1 MGAHTT
7 TTFCFWKG
15 GELLFPILQVCAGER
30 TDLEISLPEDL
41 AIFAHAVNN
50 GDLSGRADLTVRL
63 TADLDLT
70 GFRWVP
76 IGFGEAEFAGVF
88 DGVGH
93 TIRGLTIQKKGPG
106 NYGLF
111 GAVSGTVQNVA
122 AGTIQN
128 LAGDPHSALG
138 GIVGE
143 LSGGVV
149 RNCAAEFTVDGG
161 GEPLGLFAGGVAGV
175 VEQGGLVQ
183 NCRSSAR
190 MKNVQAHFLY
200 LGGVAGAVMDSRVER
215 CTYTGAI
222 TVLGGEI
229 YYIDVG
235 GIAGNVQG
243 RSSVTGC
250 LHLGV
255 LDASAYDFNCACIG
269 GVIGRVEGPAV
280 VRDCCNRGSVS
291 GGERAVGGILGD
303 FSLYDRVAEAD
314 CVLENCLNLGEV
326 VQSPDSCSA
335 SCGGIVG
342 EIINKA
348 VDRPVQVRNCVSLG
362 ELNCLGKDGPAHPIT
377 AYAEGAVF
385 ENNYYDE
392 SLPAQGRE
400 DLRAAVAAGCAAKPA
415 AYLTSNEFLEDMERR
430 GGRYALGTDGML
442 TVRDLETGVNAYDD
456 E

>member
-1 MGAHTT
+1 MFPISQTSVGEKVALEI
-7 TTFCFWKG
+7 G
-15 GELLFPILQVCAGER
+15 LPEELLDFARMVNSGE
-30 TDLEISLPEDL
+30 
-41 AIFAHAVNN
+41 
-50 GDLSGRADLTVRL
+50 LSGRADVTVRL
-63 TADLDLT
+63 TADLDMT
-70 GFRWVP
+70 GTKWVP
-76 IGFGEAEFAGVF
+76 IGFGGACFSGVF
-88 DGVGH
+88 DGSGH
-93 TIRGLTIQKKGPG
+93 TISGVTFRKEWPG

-111 GAVSGTVQNVA
+111 GHVTGTLQNVTVT
-122 AGTIQN
+122 GTIYN
-128 LAGDPHSALG
+128 RSGEPHSAVG
-138 GIVGE
+138 GIVGD
-143 LSGGVV
+143 LAGGVV
-149 RNCAAEFTVDGG
+149 RNCAADLVIDSNRRS
-161 GEPLGLFAGGVAGV
+161 LGFFAGGIVGLL
-175 VEQGGLVQ
+175 EKGGLVQ
-183 NCRSSAR
+183 NCRSSVR
-190 MKNVQAHFLY
+190 VDNVLANFLY

-250 LHLGV
+250 LVLGV
-255 LDASAYDFNCACIG
+255 LDATAYDFNCACIG

-303 FSLYDRVAEAD
+303 FSLYDRVAEDA
-314 CVLENCLNLGEV
+314 CLLENCLNLGEV

-362 ELNCLGKDGPAHPIT
+362 ELTCLGKDGPAHPIA

-385 ENNYYDE
+385 ENNYYDDR
-392 SLPAQGRE
+392 LPTQGRE
-400 DLRAAVAAGCAAKPA
+400 DLRAAVAAGCTAKPA

-442 TVRDLETGVNAYDD
+442 TVRELENGGNAYDD

>member
-1 MGAHTT
+1 MG
-7 TTFCFWKG
+7 
-15 GELLFPILQVCAGER
+15 LLE
-30 TDLEISLPEDL
+30 
-41 AIFAHAVNN
+41 
-50 GDLSGRADLTVRL
+50 
-63 TADLDLT
+63 
-70 GFRWVP
+70 
-76 IGFGEAEFAGVF
+76 
-88 DGVGH
+88 
-93 TIRGLTIQKKGPG
+93 K
-106 NYGLF
+106 
-111 GAVSGTVQNVA
+111 
-122 AGTIQN
+122 
-128 LAGDPHSALG
+128 
-138 GIVGE
+138 
-143 LSGGVV
+143 
-149 RNCAAEFTVDGG
+149 
-161 GEPLGLFAGGVAGV
+161 
-175 VEQGGLVQ
+175 GGLVQ
-183 NCRSSAR
+183 NCRSSVR
-190 MKNVQAHFLY
+190 VDNVLANFLY

-250 LHLGV
+250 LNLGV
-255 LDASAYDFNCACIG
+255 LDATAYDFNCACIG

-362 ELNCLGKDGPAHPIT
+362 ELTCLGKDGPAHPIT

-400 DLRAAVAAGCAAKPA
+400 DLRAAVAAGCTAKPA

-442 TVRDLETGVNAYDD
+442 TVRELENGGNAYDD

>member
-1 MGAHTT
+1 MFPISQTSVGEKVALEI
-7 TTFCFWKG
+7 G
-15 GELLFPILQVCAGER
+15 LPDELLDFARMVNSGE
-30 TDLEISLPEDL
+30 
-41 AIFAHAVNN
+41 
-50 GDLSGRADLTVRL
+50 LSGRADVTVRL
-63 TADLDLT
+63 TADLDMT
-70 GFRWVP
+70 GTKWVP
-76 IGFGEAEFAGVF
+76 IGFGGACFSGIF
-88 DGVGH
+88 DGGGH
-93 TIRGLTIQKKGPG
+93 TISGVTFRKEWPG

-111 GAVSGTVQNVA
+111 GYVT
-122 AGTIQN
+122 GTIQN
-128 LAGDPHSALG
+128 VTVTGTIYNRSGEPHSAVG
-138 GIVGE
+138 GIVGD
-143 LSGGVV
+143 LAGGVV
-149 RNCAAEFTVDGG
+149 RNCAADLVIDSNRRS
-161 GEPLGLFAGGVAGV
+161 LGFFAGGIAGLL
-175 VEQGGLVQ
+175 EKGGLVQ
-183 NCRSSAR
+183 NCRSSVR
-190 MKNVQAHFLY
+190 VDNVLANFLY

-250 LHLGV
+250 LDLGV
-255 LDASAYDFNCACIG
+255 LDATAYDFNCACIG

-442 TVRDLETGVNAYDD
+442 TVRELENGGNAYDD

>member
-1 MGAHTT
+1 MLPISQITDEKVALEIGLPD
-7 TTFCFWKG
+7 
-15 GELLFPILQVCAGER
+15 ELLDFARMVNSGE
-30 TDLEISLPEDL
+30 
-41 AIFAHAVNN
+41 
-50 GDLSGRADLTVRL
+50 LSGRADVTVRL
-63 TADLDLT
+63 TADLDMT
-70 GFRWVP
+70 GTKWVP
-76 IGFGEAEFAGVF
+76 IGFGGACFSGVF
-88 DGVGH
+88 DGGGH
-93 TIRGLTIQKKGPG
+93 TISGVTFRKKWPG

-111 GAVSGTVQNVA
+111 GYVTGAIQNVTVT
-122 AGTIQN
+122 GTIYN
-128 LAGDPHSALG
+128 RSGEPHSAVG
-138 GIVGE
+138 GIVGD
-143 LSGGVV
+143 LAGGVV
-149 RNCAAEFTVDGG
+149 RNCAADLVIDSNRRS
-161 GEPLGLFAGGVAGV
+161 LGFFAGGIVGLL
-175 VEQGGLVQ
+175 EKGGLVQ
-183 NCRSSAR
+183 NCRSSVR
-190 MKNVQAHFLY
+190 VDNVLANFLY

-250 LHLGV
+250 LNLGV

-280 VRDCCNRGSVS
+280 VRDCCNWGSVS

-303 FSLYDRVAEAD
+303 FSLYDRVAEDA
-314 CVLENCLNLGEV
+314 CLLENCLNLGKV

-362 ELNCLGKDGPAHPIT
+362 ELNCLGKDGPAHPIA

-385 ENNYYDE
+385 EHNYFDQRLSVQGE
-392 SLPAQGRE
+392 GVPQEQVAQGCTARPVE
-400 DLRAAVAAGCAAKPA
+400 KLLAELPELDSRYTIGPDGA
-415 AYLTSNEFLEDMERR
+415 LTIRNLEI
-430 GGRYALGTDGML
+430 GGGI
-442 TVRDLETGVNAYDD
+442 
-456 E
+456 

>member
-1 MGAHTT
+1 M
-7 TTFCFWKG
+7 
-15 GELLFPILQVCAGER
+15 
-30 TDLEISLPEDL
+30 
-41 AIFAHAVNN
+41 
-50 GDLSGRADLTVRL
+50 
-63 TADLDLT
+63 
-70 GFRWVP
+70 
-76 IGFGEAEFAGVF
+76 
-88 DGVGH
+88 
-93 TIRGLTIQKKGPG
+93 TIQKKWPG

-111 GAVSGTVQNVA
+111 GYVTGAIQNVTVT
-122 AGTIQN
+122 GTIYN
-128 LAGDPHSALG
+128 RSGEPHSAVG
-138 GIVGE
+138 GIVGD
-143 LSGGVV
+143 LAGGVI
-149 RNCAAEFTVDGG
+149 RNCSADLVIDSNRRS
-161 GEPLGLFAGGVAGV
+161 LGFFAGGIVGLL
-175 VEQGGLVQ
+175 EKGGLVQ
-183 NCRSSAR
+183 NCRSSVR
-190 MKNVQAHFLY
+190 VDNVLANFLY

-250 LHLGV
+250 LNLGV

-303 FSLYDRVAEAD
+303 FSLYDRVAEDA
-314 CVLENCLNLGEV
+314 CLLENCLNLGKV

-362 ELNCLGKDGPAHPIT
+362 ELTCLGKDGPAHPIA
-377 AYAEGAVF
+377 AYAGDSGDVQEVQYIAGGDAWLF
-385 ENNYYDE
+385 TR
-392 SLPAQGRE
+392 GRA
-400 DLRAAVAAGCAAKPA
+400 RPCQWSKPA
-415 AYLTSNEFLEDMERR
+415 PDLPLQIADGAETVLLNRGRTYLAIVDVDEQPAFTF
-430 GGRYALGTDGML
+430 
-442 TVRDLETGVNAYDD
+442 NA
-456 E
+456 

>member
-1 MGAHTT
+1 MGSPTIGNQKEFAIKQAADMLPVVSNNKVFIVADTETT
-7 TTFCFWKG
+7 GFG
-15 GELLFPILQVCAGER
+15 AYDDI
-30 TDLEISLPEDL
+30 LEI
-41 AIFAHAVNN
+41 
-50 GDLSGRADLTVRL
+50 
-63 TADLDLT
+63 
-70 GFRWVP
+70 
-76 IGFGEAEFAGVF
+76 
-88 DGVGH
+88 
-93 TIRGLTIQKKGPG
+93 
-106 NYGLF
+106 
-111 GAVSGTVQNVA
+111 GAVK
-122 AGTIQN
+122 I
-128 LAGDPHSALG
+128 D
-138 GIVGE
+138 
-143 LSGGVV
+143 
-149 RNCAAEFTVDGG
+149 AET
-161 GEPLGLFAGGVAGV
+161 
-175 VEQGGLVQ
+175 
-183 NCRSSAR
+183 R
-190 MKNVQAHFLY
+190 K
-200 LGGVAGAVMDSRVER
+200 GVAGAVMDSSVER

-250 LHLGV
+250 LNLGV
-255 LDASAYDFNCACIG
+255 LDATAYDFNCACIG

-303 FSLYDRVAEAD
+303 FSLYDRVAEDA
-314 CVLENCLNLGEV
+314 CLLENCLNLGKV

-362 ELNCLGKDGPAHPIT
+362 ELTCLGKDGPAHPIA

-400 DLRAAVAAGCAAKPA
+400 DLRAAVAAGCTAKPA

-442 TVRDLETGVNAYDD
+442 TVRELENGGNAYDD

>member
-1 MGAHTT
+1 MFPISQTSVGEKVALEI
-7 TTFCFWKG
+7 G
-15 GELLFPILQVCAGER
+15 LPDELLDFARMVNSGE
-30 TDLEISLPEDL
+30 
-41 AIFAHAVNN
+41 
-50 GDLSGRADLTVRL
+50 LSGRADVKVRL
-63 TADLDLT
+63 TADLDMT
-70 GFRWVP
+70 GTKWVP
-76 IGFGEAEFAGVF
+76 IGFGGACFSGIF
-88 DGVGH
+88 DGCGH
-93 TIRGLTIQKKGPG
+93 TISAVTIQKKWPG

-111 GAVSGTVQNVA
+111 GYVTGAIQNVTVT
-122 AGTIQN
+122 GTIYN
-128 LAGDPHSALG
+128 RSGEPHSAVG
-138 GIVGE
+138 GIVGD
-143 LSGGVV
+143 LAGGVV
-149 RNCAAEFTVDGG
+149 RNCAADLVIDSNRRS
-161 GEPLGLFAGGVAGV
+161 LGFFAGGIAGLL
-175 VEQGGLVQ
+175 EKGGLVQ
-183 NCRSSAR
+183 NCRSSVR
-190 MKNVQAHFLY
+190 VDNVLANFLY

-250 LHLGV
+250 LNLGD

-314 CVLENCLNLGEV
+314 CVVNNCLNLGKV

-362 ELNCLGKDGPAHPIT
+362 ELTCLGKDGPAHPIT

-385 ENNYYDE
+385 ENN
-392 SLPAQGRE
+392 
-400 DLRAAVAAGCAAKPA
+400 
-415 AYLTSNEFLEDMERR
+415 
-430 GGRYALGTDGML
+430 
-442 TVRDLETGVNAYDD
+442 
-456 E
+456 

>member
-1 MGAHTT
+1 MNRNITLPISTA
-7 TTFCFWKG
+7 K
-15 GELLFPILQVCAGER
+15 ELM
-30 TDLEISLPEDL
+30 D
-41 AIFAHAVNN
+41 FAHAANKLHN
-50 GDLSGRADLTVRL
+50 EQHRDLVVTL
-63 TADLDLT
+63 TADIDLGGVEWT
-70 GFRWVP
+70 P
-76 IGFGEAEFAGVF
+76 ICNGGIPFYGLF
-88 DGVGH
+88 DGCGH
-93 TIRGLTIQKKGPG
+93 TIRGLAIKKKWPG

-111 GAVSGTVQNVA
+111 GYVTGAIQNVTVT
-122 AGTIQN
+122 GTIYN
-128 LAGDPHSALG
+128 RSGEPHSAVG
-138 GIVGE
+138 GIVGD
-143 LSGGVV
+143 LAGGVI
-149 RNCAAEFTVDGG
+149 RNCAADLVIDSNRRS
-161 GEPLGLFAGGVAGV
+161 LGFFAGGIAGLL
-175 VEQGGLVQ
+175 EKGGLVQ
-183 NCRSSAR
+183 NCRSSVR
-190 MKNVQAHFLY
+190 VDNVLANFLY

-250 LHLGV
+250 LNLGI
-255 LDASAYDFNCACIG
+255 LDASAYDFNCSSTG
-269 GVIGRVEGPAV
+269 GIVGRVEGPAV

-314 CVLENCLNLGEV
+314 CVLENCLNLGKV

-362 ELNCLGKDGPAHPIT
+362 ELNCLGKDGPAHPIA

-385 ENNYYDE
+385 ENNYCDE

-442 TVRDLETGVNAYDD
+442 TVRELENGGNAYDD

>member
-1 MGAHTT
+1 MLPISQITDEKVALEIGLPD
-7 TTFCFWKG
+7 
-15 GELLFPILQVCAGER
+15 ELL
-30 TDLEISLPEDL
+30 D
-41 AIFAHAVNN
+41 FARMVNSRK
-50 GDLSGRADLTVRL
+50 LSGRADVTVRL
-63 TADLDLT
+63 TADLDMT
-70 GFRWVP
+70 GTKWVP
-76 IGFGEAEFAGVF
+76 IGFGGACFSGIF
-88 DGVGH
+88 DGCGH
-93 TIRGLTIQKKGPG
+93 TISAVTIQKKWPG

-111 GAVSGTVQNVA
+111 GYVTGAIQNVTVT
-122 AGTIQN
+122 GTIYN
-128 LAGDPHSALG
+128 RSGEPHSAVG
-138 GIVGE
+138 GIVGD
-143 LSGGVV
+143 LAGGVV
-149 RNCAAEFTVDGG
+149 RNCAADLVIDSNRRS
-161 GEPLGLFAGGVAGV
+161 LGFFAGGIAGLL
-175 VEQGGLVQ
+175 EKGGLVQ
-183 NCRSSAR
+183 NCRSSVR
-190 MKNVQAHFLY
+190 VDNVLANFLY

-250 LHLGV
+250 LNLGV
-255 LDASAYDFNCACIG
+255 LDASAYDFNC
-269 GVIGRVEGPAV
+269 
-280 VRDCCNRGSVS
+280 SS
-291 GGERAVGGILGD
+291 T
-303 FSLYDRVAEAD
+303 
-314 CVLENCLNLGEV
+314 
-326 VQSPDSCSA
+326 
-335 SCGGIVG
+335 GGIVG

-362 ELNCLGKDGPAHPIT
+362 ELTCLGKDGPAHPIT

-442 TVRDLETGVNAYDD
+442 TVRELENGGNAYDD
-456 E
+456 A

>member
-1 MGAHTT
+1 MSEQPITLPISTA
-7 TTFCFWKG
+7 K
-15 GELLFPILQVCAGER
+15 ELI
-30 TDLEISLPEDL
+30 D
-41 AIFAHAVNN
+41 FAHAINKLHN
-50 GDLSGRADLTVRL
+50 EQQRDLAVTLTS
-63 TADLDLT
+63 DIDLT
-70 GFRWVP
+70 GVEWTP
-76 IGFGEAEFAGVF
+76 IGNEDIPFYGTF
-88 DGVGH
+88 DGGGH
-93 TIRGLTIQKKGPG
+93 SISGLHIDKREGIC
-106 NYGLF
+106 YGLF
-111 GAVSGTVQNVA
+111 GYVTGAIQNVTVT
-122 AGTIQN
+122 GTIYN
-128 LAGDPHSALG
+128 RSGEPHSAVG
-138 GIVGE
+138 GIVGD
-143 LSGGVV
+143 LAGGVV
-149 RNCAAEFTVDGG
+149 RNCASDLVIDSNRRS
-161 GEPLGLFAGGVAGV
+161 LGFFAGGIVGLL
-175 VEQGGLVQ
+175 EKGGLVQ
-183 NCRSSAR
+183 NCRSSVR
-190 MKNVQAHFLY
+190 VDNVLANFLY

-314 CVLENCLNLGEV
+314 CVVNNCLNLGEV

-442 TVRDLETGVNAYDD
+442 TVRELENGGNAYDD

>member
-1 MGAHTT
+1 MKRNLTLPISTAKELIDFARAINKLHNEQQRDLVATLAGDIDLTGVEWT
-7 TTFCFWKG
+7 PIGNEDIPFYGTFDG
-15 GELLFPILQVCAGER
+15 GGHSISGLHIDKREGVCCGLFGVCAGTVE
-30 TDLEISLPEDL
+30 
-41 AIFAHAVNN
+41 N
-50 GDLSGRADLTVRL
+50 LTV
-63 TADLDLT
+63 T
-70 GFRWVP
+70 GS
-76 IGFGEAEFAGVF
+76 I
-88 DGVGH
+88 
-93 TIRGLTIQKKGPG
+93 TC
-106 NYGLF
+106 
-111 GAVSGTVQNVA
+111 VA
-122 AGTIQN
+122 A
-128 LAGDPHSALG
+128 DVHSAVG
-138 GIVGE
+138 GIVGD
-143 LSGGVV
+143 LAGGVV
-149 RNCAAEFTVDGG
+149 RNCAADLVIDSNRRS
-161 GEPLGLFAGGVAGV
+161 LGFFAGGIVGLL
-175 VEQGGLVQ
+175 EKGGLVQ
-183 NCRSSAR
+183 NCRSSVR
-190 MKNVQAHFLY
+190 VDNVLANFLY

-215 CTYTGAI
+215 CTYTGGI

-442 TVRDLETGVNAYDD
+442 TVRELENGGNAYDD

>member
-1 MGAHTT
+1 MLPISQITDEKVALEIGLPD
-7 TTFCFWKG
+7 
-15 GELLFPILQVCAGER
+15 ELLDFARMVNSGE
-30 TDLEISLPEDL
+30 
-41 AIFAHAVNN
+41 
-50 GDLSGRADLTVRL
+50 LSGRADVKVRL
-63 TADLDLT
+63 TADIDLT
-70 GFRWVP
+70 GHQWTP
-76 IGFGEAEFAGVF
+76 IGLGKAQFGGRF
-88 DGVGH
+88 DGCGH
-93 TIRGLTIQKKGPG
+93 TISAVTIQKKWPG

-111 GAVSGTVQNVA
+111 GYVTGAIQNVTVT
-122 AGTIQN
+122 GTIYN
-128 LAGDPHSALG
+128 RSGEPHSAVG
-138 GIVGE
+138 GIVGD
-143 LSGGVV
+143 L
-149 RNCAAEFTVDGG
+149 A
-161 GEPLGLFAGGVAGV
+161 
-175 VEQGGLVQ
+175 
-183 NCRSSAR
+183 
-190 MKNVQAHFLY
+190 
-200 LGGVAGAVMDSRVER
+200 GGVAGAVMDSRVER

-243 RSSVTGC
+243 RSSVTDC
-250 LHLGV
+250 LDLGV
-255 LDASAYDFNCACIG
+255 LDATAYDFNCACIG

-415 AYLTSNEFLEDMERR
+415 AYLTSNEFLEDMERC

-442 TVRDLETGVNAYDD
+442 TVRELENGGNAYDD